1 MPTPRISWHRTTW
14 PILAELHTLSQRGG
28 SPSHN
33 TLINIAVRRLG
44 REIAT
49 RGLPAVLAE
58 EAAAILDT
66 SIGPHDGASEPNDKG
81 SI

>member
-14 PILAELHTLSQRGG
+14 PVLASLHALSQRGG

-33 TLINIAVRRLG
+33 TLVNIAVRRLG

-49 RGLPAVLAE
+49 RGLPTVLAE
-58 EAAAILDT
+58 EAAAVLNT
-66 SIGPHDGASEPNDKG
+66 PAGAPDGASEANEK
-81 SI
+81 SSN

>member
-58 EAAAILDT
+58 EAAIVLDT
-66 SIGPHDGASEPNDKG
+66 STGSPDSPSEANEK
-81 SI
+81 SSN